1 MRISVFG
8 LGYVGCVSAACLA
21 RQGHTVIGLD
31 INPQK
36 LELVRAG
43 RAPVVEPGLDDL
55 LPEVVRAGAL
65 RVSHD
70 PVPTVAE
77 TDVSLIC
84 VGTPS
89 SGNGRLELRYL
100 ENVCREIGTALS
112 TKRDYHV
119 VVVRS
124 TVLPGTTEERLIP
137 LLEEHSGRLARAD
150 FGVCVNPEF
159 LREGSALR
167 DYAQPSQTIIGQ
179 LDERSGDIVQELYA
193 GLEAPVVR
201 TALRTAEMVKY
212 VSNAFHAVKVTFA
225 NEVGNLCKA
234 LGIDGEEVM
243 RLFCQDRRLN
253 ISSAYLKP
261 GFAFGGSCL
270 PKDLRALLYRAKE
283 LDLECPLLNAV
294 PLSNQL
300 QIQRGIAMVE
310 RTGRKRVGVLGLSF
324 KAGTDDVRE
333 SPVIPLI
340 ETLVGRGY
348 TVGVY
353 DEKVRLERLV
363 GANRLF
369 LERELPHIAS
379 LLRPSVEAV
388 VAEAE
393 VIVLANASESFR
405 RVPSLLREGQILID
419 LVGHGRDGRN
429 GTRGGYEGICW

>member
-1 MRISVFG
+1 MRVSVFG

-21 RQGHTVIGLD
+21 RQGHTVVGLD

-36 LELVRAG
+36 VELVGAG
-43 RAPVVEPGLDDL
+43 QAPVVEPGLDEL
-55 LPEVVRAGAL
+55 LPRVVHAGRL
-65 RVSHD
+65 RVSRD
-70 PVPTVAE
+70 PVPAVAE

-89 SGNGRLELRYL
+89 AGNGRLELRYL
-100 ENVCREIGTALS
+100 ENVCQEIGTALA

-124 TVLPGTTEERLIP
+124 TVLPGTTRERLIP
-137 LLEEHSGRLARAD
+137 LLEEHSGRLASVD

-167 DYAQPSQTIIGQ
+167 DYARPSQTIIGQ
-179 LDERSGDIVQELYA
+179 LDPRSGDVVQELYA
-193 GLEAPVVR
+193 GLEAPIVR
-201 TALRTAEMVKY
+201 TGLETAEMVKY

-225 NEVGNLCKA
+225 NEIGNLCKA

-243 RLFCQDRRLN
+243 SLFCRDRHLN
-253 ISSAYLKP
+253 ISPAYLKP

-283 LDLECPLLNAV
+283 LDLECPLLSAV
-294 PLSNQL
+294 PRSNQL

-310 RTGRKRVGVLGLSF
+310 KTGRKRVGVLGLSF

-348 TVGVY
+348 RVSVY

-379 LLRPSVEAV
+379 LLRPSIDAV
-388 VAEAE
+388 LDEAE
-393 VIVLANASESFR
+393 VIVLANASEAFR
-405 RVPSLLREGQILID
+405 RVADLLRAGQILID
-419 LVGHGRDGRN
+419 LVGNGRGSS
-429 GTRGGYEGICW
+429 TQARGAYEGICW